1 LLMRWIGLSLILGAV
16 LNVAAP
22 LAWSE
27 EGEVAQTDETL
38 TKGRGYFFGY
48 SFGNMLQQN
57 GNPDVDLESLLA
69 GLRASLGGIQ
79 PSLSADEQTAIIE
92 MVRGRQAEIEAAAQA
107 QRDSMAADARSAGL
121 AYLAQNAEKPGVTV
135 TGSGL
140 QIEMLVEGE
149 GETPSA
155 TDTVVV
161 HYEGSLIDGTVF
173 DSSIA
178 RGAPAEF
185 GLNQVIRGWTEGL
198 QLIKPGGKARLTI
211 PSELGYGPGGVG
223 NIPPNAVL
231 VFEVELLEVK

>member
-1 LLMRWIGLSLILGAV
+1 MRWIGLSLILGAV

-57 GNPDVDLESLLA
+57 GNPDVDLASLLA
-69 GLRASLGGIQ
+69 GLRDSLGGVQ

-121 AYLAQNAEKPGVTV
+121 AYLAQNAEKPGVSV

-149 GETPSA
+149 GEAPNA

-178 RGAPAEF
+178 RGTPAEF

>member
-1 LLMRWIGLSLILGAV
+1 MRWIGLSLILGAV

-69 GLRASLGGIQ
+69 GLRDSLGGVQ

-149 GETPSA
+149 GEAPNA

-178 RGAPAEF
+178 RGTPAEF

>member
-1 LLMRWIGLSLILGAV
+1 MRWLGLTLMMG
-16 LNVAAP
+16 VAFTVFAP

-27 EGEVAQTDETL
+27 EGEVAQTDTSL

-57 GNPDVDLESLLA
+57 GNPDVDLDSLLA
-69 GLRASLGGIQ
+69 GLRDSLGGVQ
-79 PSLSADEQTAIIE
+79 PALSADEQTAIIE
-92 MVRGRQAEIEAAAQA
+92 MVRSRQAEIEVAAQA

-121 AYLAQNAEKPGVTV
+121 AFLAQNAQKPGVTV
-135 TGSGL
+135 TASGL
-140 QIEMLVEGE
+140 QIETLVEGE
-149 GETPSA
+149 GDAPSA
-155 TDTVVV
+155 SDTVVV
-161 HYEGSLIDGTVF
+161 HYEGKLIDGTVF

-178 RGAPAEF
+178 RGTPAEF

-198 QLIKPGGKARLTI
+198 QLIRPGGKAILTI
-211 PSELGYGPGGVG
+211 PSELAYGPGGVG

>member
-1 LLMRWIGLSLILGAV
+1 MRWIGLSLILGAV

-69 GLRASLGGIQ
+69 GLRDSLGGVQ

-121 AYLAQNAEKPGVTV
+121 AYLAQNAEKPGVSV

-149 GETPSA
+149 GEAPNA

-178 RGAPAEF
+178 RGTPAEF

>member
-1 LLMRWIGLSLILGAV
+1 MRWIGLSLILAAV

-69 GLRASLGGIQ
+69 GLKDSLGGVQ

-92 MVRGRQAEIEAAAQA
+92 MVRGRQTEIEAAAQA

-140 QIEMLVEGE
+140 QIEMLFEGE
-149 GETPSA
+149 GEAPSA

-178 RGAPAEF
+178 RGTPAEF

>member
-1 LLMRWIGLSLILGAV
+1 MRWIGLSLILGAV

-57 GNPDVDLESLLA
+57 GNPDVDLASLLA
-69 GLRASLGGIQ
+69 GLRDSLGGVQ

-149 GETPSA
+149 GEAPSA

-178 RGAPAEF
+178 RGTPAEF

>member
-1 LLMRWIGLSLILGAV
+1 MRWIGLSLILGAV

-69 GLRASLGGIQ
+69 GLKDSLGGVQ

-92 MVRGRQAEIEAAAQA
+92 MVRGRQTEIEAAAQA

-140 QIEMLVEGE
+140 QIEMLFEGE
-149 GETPSA
+149 GEAPSA

-178 RGAPAEF
+178 RGTPAEF

>member
-1 LLMRWIGLSLILGAV
+1 
-16 LNVAAP
+16 

-69 GLRASLGGIQ
+69 GLRDSLGGIQ

-92 MVRGRQAEIEAAAQA
+92 MVRGRQAEIEAAAQT

-149 GETPSA
+149 GEAPNA

-178 RGAPAEF
+178 RGTPAEF

>member
-1 LLMRWIGLSLILGAV
+1 V

-57 GNPDVDLESLLA
+57 GNPDVDLASLLA
-69 GLRASLGGIQ
+69 GLRDSLGGVQ

-121 AYLAQNAEKPGVTV
+121 AYLAQNAEKPGVSV

-149 GETPSA
+149 GEAPNA

-178 RGAPAEF
+178 RGTPAEF

>member
-1 LLMRWIGLSLILGAV
+1 MRWIGLSLILGAV

-69 GLRASLGGIQ
+69 GLRDSLGGVQ

-149 GETPSA
+149 GEAPSA

-178 RGAPAEF
+178 RGTPAEF

>member
-1 LLMRWIGLSLILGAV
+1 MRWIGLSLILGAV

-69 GLRASLGGIQ
+69 GLRDSLGGIQ

-121 AYLAQNAEKPGVTV
+121 AYLAQNAEKPGVSV

-149 GETPSA
+149 GEAPNA

-178 RGAPAEF
+178 RGTPAEF

>member
-1 LLMRWIGLSLILGAV
+1 MRWIGLSLILGAV

-69 GLRASLGGIQ
+69 GLRDSLGGVQ

>member
-1 LLMRWIGLSLILGAV
+1 MRWIGLSLILGVV

-27 EGEVAQTDETL
+27 EGEVAQTDEAL

-69 GLRASLGGIQ
+69 GLRDSLGGIQ

>member
-1 LLMRWIGLSLILGAV
+1 MRWIGLSLILGAV

-69 GLRASLGGIQ
+69 GLRDSLGGIQ

>member
-1 LLMRWIGLSLILGAV
+1 MRWIGLSLILAAV

-69 GLRASLGGIQ
+69 GLKDSLGGVQ

-92 MVRGRQAEIEAAAQA
+92 MVRGRQAEMEAAAQA
-107 QRDSMAADARSAGL
+107 ERDSMAADARSAGL

-140 QIEMLVEGE
+140 QIEMLFEGE
-149 GETPSA
+149 GEAPSA

-178 RGAPAEF
+178 RGTPAEF

>member
-1 LLMRWIGLSLILGAV
+1 MRWIGLSLILGAV

-69 GLRASLGGIQ
+69 GLRDSLGGIQ

-149 GETPSA
+149 GEAPNA

-178 RGAPAEF
+178 RGTPAEF

>member
-1 LLMRWIGLSLILGAV
+1 MRWIGLSLILGAV

-27 EGEVAQTDETL
+27 EGEVAKTDETL

-57 GNPDVDLESLLA
+57 GNPDVDLASLLA
-69 GLRASLGGIQ
+69 GLRDSLGGVQ

-121 AYLAQNAEKPGVTV
+121 AYLAQNAEKPGVSV

-149 GETPSA
+149 GEAPNA

-178 RGAPAEF
+178 RGTPAEF

>member
-1 LLMRWIGLSLILGAV
+1 MRWIGLSLILGAV

-69 GLRASLGGIQ
+69 GLRDSLGGIQ

-149 GETPSA
+149 GEAPSA

>member
-1 LLMRWIGLSLILGAV
+1 MRWIGLSLILGAV

-69 GLRASLGGIQ
+69 GLRDSLGGVQ

-107 QRDSMAADARSAGL
+107 QRDSMVADARSAGL

-149 GETPSA
+149 GEAPSA

-178 RGAPAEF
+178 RGTPAEF

>member
-1 LLMRWIGLSLILGAV
+1 MRWIGLSLILGAV

-69 GLRASLGGIQ
+69 GLRDSLGGVQ

-121 AYLAQNAEKPGVTV
+121 AYLAQNAEKPDVNV

-149 GETPSA
+149 GEAPSA

-178 RGAPAEF
+178 RGTPAEF